1 MNQRNKLIFENLVEM
16 HPDAQCELTHHSNF
30 ELLVSV
36 ILSARCTDK
45 RVNIITKELF
55 KVANTP
61 EQMANMPIEELERY
75 IYSCGFYKAK
85 ARNIHNMSAKI
96 VQLGYVPDK
105 VNELVGLPGVGIKTA
120 SVMQSVA
127 YNRPA
132 IAVDTHVHRVSNRLG
147 IVHTKRPEDTQKQ
160 LEQQFDESL
169 WSQLHHLLIF
179 HGRYICK
186 SQNPDCNRCT
196 LNEICEWYKQNNER
210 K

>member
-1 MNQRNKLIFENLVEM
+1 M
-16 HPDAQCELTHHSNF
+16 HPDAQCELIHHSNF

-85 ARNIHNMSAKI
+85 AKNIHNMAEKI

-105 VNELVGLPGVGIKTA
+105 VDELVKLPGVGIKTA

-160 LEQQFDESL
+160 LEQLFDESL

-179 HGRYICK
+179 HGRYVCK
-186 SQNPDCNRCT
+186 SQSPDCSRCT
-196 LNEICEWYKQNNER
+196 LNEICEWYKQN

>member
-1 MNQRNKLIFENLVEM
+1 M
-16 HPDAQCELTHHSNF
+16 HPDAQCELTHHSTF

-45 RVNIITKELF
+45 RVNIITKDLF

-61 EQMANMPIEELERY
+61 EQMANMPVEELERY

-105 VNELVGLPGVGIKTA
+105 VNELVSLPGVGIKTA

-160 LEQQFDESL
+160 LEQLFDESL

-186 SQNPDCNRCT
+186 SQNSDCNRCT

>member
-1 MNQRNKLIFENLVEM
+1 MMNLRNKHIFEKLVEM

-85 ARNIHNMSAKI
+85 AKNIHNMAEKI

-105 VNELVGLPGVGIKTA
+105 VDELVRLPGVGIKTA

-160 LEQQFDESL
+160 LEQLFDESL

-186 SQNPDCNRCT
+186 SQSPDCSRCI
-196 LNEICEWYKQNNER
+196 LNEICEWYKQN

>member
-1 MNQRNKLIFENLVEM
+1 M
-16 HPDAQCELTHHSNF
+16 HPDAQCELTHHSTF

-45 RVNIITKELF
+45 RVNIITKDLF

-105 VNELVGLPGVGIKTA
+105 VNELVSLPGVGIKTA

-147 IVHTKRPEDTQKQ
+147 IVYTKRPEDTQKQ

-196 LNEICEWYKQNNER
+196 LNEICEWYKQKNER
-210 K
+210 E

>member
-1 MNQRNKLIFENLVEM
+1 MNRRNKLIFEKLVEM

-85 ARNIHNMSAKI
+85 AKNIHNMAGKI

-105 VNELVGLPGVGIKTA
+105 VDELVRLPGVGIKTA

-160 LEQQFDESL
+160 LEQLFDESL

-186 SQNPDCNRCT
+186 SQSPDCSKCT
-196 LNEICEWYKQNNER
+196 LNEICKWYKQN

>member
-1 MNQRNKLIFENLVEM
+1 M
-16 HPDAQCELTHHSNF
+16 HPDAQCELTHHSTF

-45 RVNIITKELF
+45 RVNIITKDLF

-105 VNELVGLPGVGIKTA
+105 VNELVSLPGVGIKTA

-127 YNRPA
+127 SNRPA

>member
-1 MNQRNKLIFENLVEM
+1 M

-45 RVNIITKELF
+45 RVNIITKDLF

-105 VNELVGLPGVGIKTA
+105 INELVSLPGVGIKTA

-196 LNEICEWYKQNNER
+196 LNEICEWYKQKNER
-210 K
+210 E

>member
-1 MNQRNKLIFENLVEM
+1 MNQRNKLIFERLVEM
-16 HPDAQCELTHHSNF
+16 HPDAQCELTHHSTF

-105 VNELVGLPGVGIKTA
+105 VNELVSLPGVGIKTA

>member
-1 MNQRNKLIFENLVEM
+1 M
-16 HPDAQCELTHHSNF
+16 HPDAQCELTHHSTF

-45 RVNIITKELF
+45 RVNIITKDLF

-105 VNELVGLPGVGIKTA
+105 VNELVSLPGVGIKTA

-160 LEQQFDESL
+160 LEQLFDESL

-186 SQNPDCNRCT
+186 SQKPDCNRCT
-196 LNEICEWYKQNNER
+196 LNETCEWYKQNNER

>member
-1 MNQRNKLIFENLVEM
+1 MMNRRDKLIFEKLVEM

-30 ELLVSV
+30 EFLVSV

-85 ARNIHNMSAKI
+85 AKNIHNMAEKI

-105 VNELVGLPGVGIKTA
+105 VDELVRLPGVGIKTA

-160 LEQQFDESL
+160 LEQLFDESL

-186 SQNPDCNRCT
+186 SQSPDCSRCI
-196 LNEICEWYKQNNER
+196 LNEICEWYKQN

>member
-1 MNQRNKLIFENLVEM
+1 M
-16 HPDAQCELTHHSNF
+16 HPDAQCELTYHSTF

-45 RVNIITKELF
+45 RVNIITKDLF

-85 ARNIHNMSAKI
+85 ARNIHNMSVKI

-105 VNELVGLPGVGIKTA
+105 VNELVSLPGVGIKTA

-160 LEQQFDESL
+160 LEQLFDESL

>member
-1 MNQRNKLIFENLVEM
+1 M

-85 ARNIHNMSAKI
+85 AKNIHNMAERI

-105 VNELVGLPGVGIKTA
+105 VDELVRLPGVGIKTA

-147 IVHTKRPEDTQKQ
+147 VVHTKRPEDTQKQ
-160 LEQQFDESL
+160 LEQLFNESL

-186 SQNPDCNRCT
+186 SQSPDCSRCI
-196 LNEICEWYKQNNER
+196 LNEICEWYKQN

>member
-1 MNQRNKLIFENLVEM
+1 MMNRRNKLIFEKLVEM

-85 ARNIHNMSAKI
+85 AKNIHNMAEKI

-105 VNELVGLPGVGIKTA
+105 VDELVRLPGVGIKTA

-160 LEQQFDESL
+160 LEQLFDESL

-186 SQNPDCNRCT
+186 SQSPDCSRCI
-196 LNEICEWYKQNNER
+196 LNEICEWYKQN

>member
-1 MNQRNKLIFENLVEM
+1 M
-16 HPDAQCELTHHSNF
+16 HPDAQCELTHHSTF

-45 RVNIITKELF
+45 RVNIITKDLF

-85 ARNIHNMSAKI
+85 ARDIHNMSAKI

-105 VNELVGLPGVGIKTA
+105 VNELVSLPGVGIKTA

-160 LEQQFDESL
+160 LEQLFDESL

-196 LNEICEWYKQNNER
+196 LNGICEWYKQNNER
-210 K
+210 E

>member
-1 MNQRNKLIFENLVEM
+1 MNRRNKLIFEKLVEM

-85 ARNIHNMSAKI
+85 AKNIHNMAEKI
-96 VQLGYVPDK
+96 VQLG
-105 VNELVGLPGVGIKTA
+105 
-120 SVMQSVA
+120 
-127 YNRPA
+127 
-132 IAVDTHVHRVSNRLG
+132 
-147 IVHTKRPEDTQKQ
+147 
-160 LEQQFDESL
+160 
-169 WSQLHHLLIF
+169 
-179 HGRYICK
+179 
-186 SQNPDCNRCT
+186 
-196 LNEICEWYKQNNER
+196 
-210 K
+210 

>member
-1 MNQRNKLIFENLVEM
+1 M
-16 HPDAQCELTHHSNF
+16 HPDAQCELTHHSTF

-45 RVNIITKELF
+45 RVNIITKDLF

-105 VNELVGLPGVGIKTA
+105 VNELVSLPGVGIKTA

-160 LEQQFDESL
+160 LEQLFDESL

>member
-1 MNQRNKLIFENLVEM
+1 M

-105 VNELVGLPGVGIKTA
+105 VNELVSLPGVGIKTA

-196 LNEICEWYKQNNER
+196 LNEICEWYKQKNER
-210 K
+210 E

>member
-1 MNQRNKLIFENLVEM
+1 M
-16 HPDAQCELTHHSNF
+16 HPDAQCELTHHSTF

-45 RVNIITKELF
+45 RVNIITKDLF

-105 VNELVGLPGVGIKTA
+105 VNELVSLPGVGIKTA

-160 LEQQFDESL
+160 LEQLFDESL

-196 LNEICEWYKQNNER
+196 LNGICEWYKQNNER
-210 K
+210 E

>member
-1 MNQRNKLIFENLVEM
+1 MNQRNKLIFERLVEM
-16 HPDAQCELTHHSNF
+16 HPDAQCELTHHSTF

-45 RVNIITKELF
+45 RVNIITKDLF

-105 VNELVGLPGVGIKTA
+105 VNELVSLPGVGIKTA

>member
-1 MNQRNKLIFENLVEM
+1 MMNRRNKLIFEKLVEM

-85 ARNIHNMSAKI
+85 AKNIHNMAEKI

-105 VNELVGLPGVGIKTA
+105 VDELVRLPGVGIKTA

-147 IVHTKRPEDTQKQ
+147 IVDTKRPEDTQKQ
-160 LEQQFDESL
+160 LEQLFDESL

-186 SQNPDCNRCT
+186 SQSPDCNRCT
-196 LNEICEWYKQNNER
+196 LNEICEWYKQN

>member
-1 MNQRNKLIFENLVEM
+1 M
-16 HPDAQCELTHHSNF
+16 HPDAQCELTHRSTF

-45 RVNIITKELF
+45 RVNIITKDLF

-105 VNELVGLPGVGIKTA
+105 VNELVSLPGVGIKTA

-160 LEQQFDESL
+160 FEQQFDESL

>member
-1 MNQRNKLIFENLVEM
+1 M
-16 HPDAQCELTHHSNF
+16 HPDAQCELTHHSTF

-45 RVNIITKELF
+45 RVNIITKDLF

-105 VNELVGLPGVGIKTA
+105 VNELVSLPGVGIKTA

-186 SQNPDCNRCT
+186 SQNPDCNGCT
-196 LNEICEWYKQNNER
+196 LNEICKWYKQKNER
-210 K
+210 E

>member
-1 MNQRNKLIFENLVEM
+1 M

-45 RVNIITKELF
+45 RVNIITKDLF

-105 VNELVGLPGVGIKTA
+105 VNELVSLPGVGIKTA

-186 SQNPDCNRCT
+186 SQNPDCNGCT

>member
-1 MNQRNKLIFENLVEM
+1 M
-16 HPDAQCELTHHSNF
+16 HPDAQCELTHHSTF

-45 RVNIITKELF
+45 RVNIITKDLF

-61 EQMANMPIEELERY
+61 EQMANMPIEGLERY

-105 VNELVGLPGVGIKTA
+105 VNELVSLPGVGIKTA

>member
-1 MNQRNKLIFENLVEM
+1 MNQRNKLIFERLVEM
-16 HPDAQCELTHHSNF
+16 HPDAQCELTHHSTF

-45 RVNIITKELF
+45 RVNIITKDLF

-105 VNELVGLPGVGIKTA
+105 VNELVSLPGVGIKTA

-160 LEQQFDESL
+160 LEQLFDESL

-196 LNEICEWYKQNNER
+196 LNGICEWYKQNNER
-210 K
+210 E

>member
-1 MNQRNKLIFENLVEM
+1 M
-16 HPDAQCELTHHSNF
+16 HPDAQCELTHHSTF

-45 RVNIITKELF
+45 RVNIITKDLF

-105 VNELVGLPGVGIKTA
+105 VNELVSLPGVGIKTA

-160 LEQQFDESL
+160 LEQLFDESL

-186 SQNPDCNRCT
+186 SQNPECNRCT
-196 LNEICEWYKQNNER
+196 LNEICEWYKQKNER
-210 K
+210 E

>member
-1 MNQRNKLIFENLVEM
+1 M
-16 HPDAQCELTHHSNF
+16 HPDAQCELTHHSTF

-36 ILSARCTDK
+36 ILAARCTDK
-45 RVNIITKELF
+45 RVNIITKDLF

-61 EQMANMPIEELERY
+61 EQMANMPVEELERY

-105 VNELVGLPGVGIKTA
+105 VNELVSLPGVGIKTA

-196 LNEICEWYKQNNER
+196 LNEICEWYKQKNER
-210 K
+210 E

>member
-1 MNQRNKLIFENLVEM
+1 M
-16 HPDAQCELTHHSNF
+16 
-30 ELLVSV
+30 
-36 ILSARCTDK
+36 
-45 RVNIITKELF
+45 
-55 KVANTP
+55 
-61 EQMANMPIEELERY
+61 
-75 IYSCGFYKAK
+75 
-85 ARNIHNMSAKI
+85 
-96 VQLGYVPDK
+96 PDK
-105 VNELVGLPGVGIKTA
+105 VNELVSLPGVGIKTA

>member
-1 MNQRNKLIFENLVEM
+1 M
-16 HPDAQCELTHHSNF
+16 HPDAQCELTHHSTF

-45 RVNIITKELF
+45 RVNIITKDLF

-105 VNELVGLPGVGIKTA
+105 VNELVSLPGVGIKTA

-147 IVHTKRPEDTQKQ
+147 IVYTKRPEDTQKQ

-186 SQNPDCNRCT
+186 SQNPDCNRCI
-196 LNEICEWYKQNNER
+196 LNEICEWYKQKNER
-210 K
+210 E

>member
-1 MNQRNKLIFENLVEM
+1 M
-16 HPDAQCELTHHSNF
+16 HPDAQCELTHHSTF

-45 RVNIITKELF
+45 RVNIITKDLF

-105 VNELVGLPGVGIKTA
+105 VNELVSLPGVGIKTA

-196 LNEICEWYKQNNER
+196 LNGICEWYKQNNER
-210 K
+210 E

>member
-1 MNQRNKLIFENLVEM
+1 M
-16 HPDAQCELTHHSNF
+16 HPDAQCELTHHSTF

-45 RVNIITKELF
+45 RVNIITKDLF

-105 VNELVGLPGVGIKTA
+105 VNELVSLPGVGIKTA

>member
-1 MNQRNKLIFENLVEM
+1 M
-16 HPDAQCELTHHSNF
+16 HPDAQCELTHHSTF

-45 RVNIITKELF
+45 RVNIITKDLF

-61 EQMANMPIEELERY
+61 EQMENMSIEELERY

-105 VNELVGLPGVGIKTA
+105 VNELVSLPGVGIKTA

-147 IVHTKRPEDTQKQ
+147 IVYTKRPEDTQKQ

-186 SQNPDCNRCT
+186 SQNPDCNRCI
-196 LNEICEWYKQNNER
+196 LNEICEWYKQKNER
-210 K
+210 E

>member
-1 MNQRNKLIFENLVEM
+1 MNQRNKLIFERLVEM

-105 VNELVGLPGVGIKTA
+105 VNELVSLPGVGIKTA

-196 LNEICEWYKQNNER
+196 LNEICEWYKQKNER
-210 K
+210 E

>member
-1 MNQRNKLIFENLVEM
+1 
-16 HPDAQCELTHHSNF
+16 
-30 ELLVSV
+30 
-36 ILSARCTDK
+36 
-45 RVNIITKELF
+45 
-55 KVANTP
+55 
-61 EQMANMPIEELERY
+61 MANMPIEELERY

-105 VNELVGLPGVGIKTA
+105 VNELVSLPGVGIKTA

-186 SQNPDCNRCT
+186 SQNPDCNGCT
-196 LNEICEWYKQNNER
+196 LNEICEWYKQNNES

>member
-1 MNQRNKLIFENLVEM
+1 M

-45 RVNIITKELF
+45 RVNIITKDLF

-105 VNELVGLPGVGIKTA
+105 VNELVSLPGVGIKTA

-147 IVHTKRPEDTQKQ
+147 IVHTRRPEDTQKQ

-186 SQNPDCNRCT
+186 SQNPDCNGCT
-196 LNEICEWYKQNNER
+196 LNEICEWYKENNER

>member
-1 MNQRNKLIFENLVEM
+1 M
-16 HPDAQCELTHHSNF
+16 HPDAQCELTHHSTF

-45 RVNIITKELF
+45 RVNIITKDLF

-61 EQMANMPIEELERY
+61 EQMANMPVEELERY

-105 VNELVGLPGVGIKTA
+105 VNELVSLPGVGIKTA

-186 SQNPDCNRCT
+186 SQNPDCNICT

>member
-1 MNQRNKLIFENLVEM
+1 MNQRNKLIFERLVEM

-45 RVNIITKELF
+45 RVNIITKDLF

-105 VNELVGLPGVGIKTA
+105 VNELVSLPGVGIKTA

-196 LNEICEWYKQNNER
+196 LNKICEWYKQKNER
-210 K
+210 E

>member
-1 MNQRNKLIFENLVEM
+1 MNQRNKLIFERLVEM
-16 HPDAQCELTHHSNF
+16 HPDAQCELTHRSTF

-45 RVNIITKELF
+45 RVNIITKDLF

-105 VNELVGLPGVGIKTA
+105 VNELVSLPGVGIKTA

-160 LEQQFDESL
+160 FEQQFDESL

>member
-1 MNQRNKLIFENLVEM
+1 M
-16 HPDAQCELTHHSNF
+16 HPDAQCELTHHSTF

-105 VNELVGLPGVGIKTA
+105 VNELVSLPGVGIKTA

>member
-1 MNQRNKLIFENLVEM
+1 M
-16 HPDAQCELTHHSNF
+16 HPDAQCELTHHSTF
-30 ELLVSV
+30 ELLISV

-45 RVNIITKELF
+45 RVNIITKDLF

-105 VNELVGLPGVGIKTA
+105 VNELVSLPGVGIKTA

-160 LEQQFDESL
+160 LEQLFDESL